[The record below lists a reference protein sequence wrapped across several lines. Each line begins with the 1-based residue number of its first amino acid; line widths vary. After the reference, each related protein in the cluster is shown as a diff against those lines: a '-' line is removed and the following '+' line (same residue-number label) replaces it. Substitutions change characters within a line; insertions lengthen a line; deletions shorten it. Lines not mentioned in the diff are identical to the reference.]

1 MLGVE
6 LACSNG
12 YTVVRAGRGIC
23 YEAGESKMGVLAT
36 LLSEQGRLHCCQS
49 RVGSIFLC
57 FDSIGMHGLLISLS

>member
-23 YEAGESKMGVLAT
+23 YEAGESEMGV
-36 LLSEQGRLHCCQS
+36 Q